1 MSRTV
6 AAWQPLFLNILAA
19 AETMSSSV
27 AIRPSSPVQPAQ
39 DLRFP
44 GGPPSALMQAQRV
57 AEKEGSP
64 AGRLLFLDNLRL
76 TIIILVIGMHADD
89 THSPLRLAGPGVRRP
104 QCRGSSPRV
113 SERSGATGR

>member
-76 TIIILVIGMHADD
+76 TIIILVIGMHAVRWR
-89 THSPLRLAGPGVRRP
+89 TSPMSRSAPLRSGRRHE
-104 QCRGSSPRV
+104 V
-113 SERSGATGR
+113 DEE